1 MRRAPVTLTMFIGL
15 MLVLAACASPAGS
28 PVESAGG
35 EPSVPT
41 TESQAPAESQDGGGG
56 GGGGGNGQNPAFSD
70 GPWTGGQGQT
80 TTSGA
85 VSHSTDAAITTDVS
99 VTENGTTLLAY
110 NTDDTFVT
118 IIINRPGGNP
128 PFHAAVDAPD
138 FSASASDSCEYTL
151 TQAED
156 NAIEGT
162 FNCVVEE
169 FFYYGDPD
177 PTGEV
182 RIEGSFTATR

>member
-1 MRRAPVTLTMFIGL
+1 MFIGL
-15 MLVLAACASPAGS
+15 LLALAACASPSGS
-28 PVESAGG
+28 PQESAGG
-35 EPSVPT
+35 EPSVPA

-56 GGGGGNGQNPAFSD
+56 GGGNGQNPAFSE